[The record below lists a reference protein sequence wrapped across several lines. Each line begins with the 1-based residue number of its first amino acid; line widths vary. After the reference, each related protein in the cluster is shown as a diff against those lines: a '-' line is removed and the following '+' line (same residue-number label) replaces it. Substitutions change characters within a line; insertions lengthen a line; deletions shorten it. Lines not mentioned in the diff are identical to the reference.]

1 MRLARPAS
9 LLIAPLGLAFAGSA
23 AAEDLCETGSFTIT
37 E

>member
-1 MRLARPAS
+1 MRLA
-9 LLIAPLGLAFAGSA
+9 LLGLAFAGSA